1 MNAMDFAAALFAQ
14 VYAGLRAHL
23 FQWPE
28 CLAFLGNF
36 LILVAYFRK
45 TMIPLRIIAIA
56 SNIALIA
63 FAYLVMSYPI
73 LIANLILLP
82 LNIKRL
88 REMMKLIKRVET
100 AVSGDFSLAWL
111 NPFLTAHR
119 ISAGTLLFSKGETAE
134 SLFLIVSGRYVL
146 EETGIEIKPG
156 AIVGELGML
165 SPDRKRTQSL
175 RCVEAGEI
183 RSITYNQVEQLYF
196 QNPAFGFYF
205 LRLASQRLFVNLE
218 NMERRLAALSASQG
232 ETGASEMQAAS

>member
-1 MNAMDFAAALFAQ
+1 MNAMDLAAALPAQ

-28 CLAFLGNF
+28 GLAFLGNF

-45 TMIPLRIIAIA
+45 TMIPLRMIAIA
-56 SNIALIA
+56 SNIALIT
-63 FAYLVMSYPI
+63 FAYLATSYPI
-73 LIANLILLP
+73 LITNLILLP

-88 REMMKLIKRVET
+88 REMMRLIKRVET

-119 ISAGTLLFSKGETAE
+119 IASDTLLFSKGETAT
-134 SLFLIVSGRYVL
+134 SLFLIVSGRFLL

-156 AIVGELGML
+156 AIIGELGML

-175 RCVEAGEI
+175 RCLEAGEI

-205 LRLASQRLFVNLE
+205 LRLASQRLFANLE
-218 NMERRLAALSASQG
+218 NMERRIAELSALQG
-232 ETGASEMQAAS
+232 ETCAGSIQTAS